1 MDKLSAMAAYFRPLL
16 IFLLSGLIL
25 SGCTTLNTSKTNVE
39 WQTHQQRLDSILQ
52 YQSSGKLGYISPQQ
66 RQSLNFHWK
75 HSPEASQLR
84 LTTFIGQTALNLKS
98 TPIGASVE
106 TYEDQTYTSHDA
118 QSLIY
123 RLTGLTLPVE
133 QLNNWFLGSPID
145 ADTYRLNDT
154 NTLASL
160 TKQVNGQIWQL
171 DYLNYQDIQYQGS
184 VLPLPQK
191 LKLKQGDISI
201 NIVISKWNLD
211 Q

>member
-1 MDKLSAMAAYFRPLL
+1 MTTYFRPFF
-16 IFLLSGLIL
+16 IFLFSSLIL
-25 SGCTTLNTSKTNVE
+25 SGCATLDTSTTNVE
-39 WQTHQQRLDSILQ
+39 WQTHQQRLNSISQ
-52 YQSSGKLGYISPQQ
+52 YQANGKLGYISPQQ
-66 RQSLNFHWK
+66 RQSLNFQWK
-75 HSPEASQLR
+75 HSPDFSQLR
-84 LTTFIGQTALNLKS
+84 LTTFIGQTALNLKI
-98 TPIGASVE
+98 TPSGASVE
-106 TYEDQTYTSHDA
+106 TYEDETYTSHDA

-184 VLPLPQK
+184 ALPLPQK